1 MISNAHSF
9 TFKENPTIC
18 VMGLGYVG
26 LPTALHFA
34 KSGYDIIGFDIDTRK
49 IEMLKNGKL
58 PFFDVGLDVNFEKAK
73 QTERIIFTSDEKK
86 IKEADIVIVVVPT
99 PVDERK
105 VPDLSYIISAGE
117 IIGRNLQDNAIV
129 ILEST
134 VYPGA
139 TEEVLGVTIEKI
151 SGKKVGQNFYL
162 AYVPERYNPGDPEHT
177 LVKVN
182 RVVGGSDE
190 KVAEYV
196 AKIYRKII
204 EADVFVTRNI
214 KTAEA
219 AKVIENTQRDLNIAL
234 MNELALI
241 CERLRID
248 VMDVIEAAQ
257 TKWNF
262 GKYYPGAGVGGH
274 CLPHDPYYL
283 TMKAKE
289 LGFHP
294 ELILAGRRLNDSM
307 PLHMVELVQ
316 DALNNLMKSVKE
328 SKILL
333 LGASYKAETGDLRS
347 TPTEIIAKEL
357 TNKGAKL
364 YIIDPFIDDE
374 KLWDIPVYNSFEN
387 NIIKDVDCIVLI
399 TNHSYFN
406 EETILKLRD
415 KIERDNVVFVDGR
428 RTYNPKK
435 MSEKYCYRGI
445 GDGLRRN

>member
-1 MISNAHSF
+1 MISNTHSF
-9 TFKENPTIC
+9 KFKENPTIC

-34 KSGYDIIGFDIDTRK
+34 KSGYNIIGFDIDTKK
-49 IEMLKNGKL
+49 IEMLKKGKL

-86 IKEADIVIVVVPT
+86 INESDIVIVVVPT

-105 VPDLSYIISAGE
+105 VPDLSYIIGAGE
-117 IIGRNLQDNAIV
+117 IIGRNLQDDTIIV
-129 ILEST
+129 LEST
-134 VYPGA
+134 VYPGT
-139 TEEVLGVTIEKI
+139 TEEVLGTTIEKI
-151 SGKKVGQNFYL
+151 SGKKVGHNFHL

-182 RVVGGSDE
+182 RVVGGSNE
-190 KVAEYV
+190 KVAKYV
-196 AKIYRKII
+196 AKIYGKII
-204 EADVFVTRNI
+204 EADVIVTRNI

-241 CERLRID
+241 CERLGID

-294 ELILAGRRLNDSM
+294 EIILAGRRLNDSM

-316 DALNNLMKSVKE
+316 DSLNNLMKSIKE

-347 TPTEIIAKEL
+347 TPTEVIAKEL
-357 TNKGAKL
+357 AKKGAKL
-364 YIIDPFIDDE
+364 YIVDPFIDNE
-374 KLWDIPVYNSFEN
+374 KLWDIPVYNTFEDK
-387 NIIKDVDCIVLI
+387 IVKDIDCIVLI
-399 TNHSYFN
+399 TNHSYFD
-406 EETILKLRD
+406 EESLLELKK
-415 KIERDNVVFVDGR
+415 KIDNDNVVFVDGR
-428 RTYNPKK
+428 RTYNPEK
-435 MSEKYCYRGI
+435 MSEKYYYRGL